1 MAHPP
6 MFDPDDPVLARVRN
20 IAFRFPGTAEKISH
34 GRPAFYT
41 KKVFAYYGGSVRR
54 DAGDWVQYPQSVM
67 LLLDSDERAALLD
80 DARTFVP
87 AYMGPSGWLGLDLT
101 LDPDFDELAELM
113 EMSFR
118 TTAPAR
124 LIRQLDGEAP

>member
-1 MAHPP
+1 
-6 MFDPDDPVLARVRN
+6 MFDPDDPVLGQVRA
-20 IAFRFPGTAEKISH
+20 IAFRFPGVGEKISH

-54 DAGDWVQYPQSVM
+54 DAGDWIQYPQSVM
-67 LLLDSDERAALLD
+67 LLLDSDERAALMD
-80 DARTFVP
+80 DGRSFVP

-101 LDPDFDELAELM
+101 VNPDFEEIAELM

-118 TTAPAR
+118 ITAPAR
-124 LIRQLDGEAP
+124 LIRQLDEAPT